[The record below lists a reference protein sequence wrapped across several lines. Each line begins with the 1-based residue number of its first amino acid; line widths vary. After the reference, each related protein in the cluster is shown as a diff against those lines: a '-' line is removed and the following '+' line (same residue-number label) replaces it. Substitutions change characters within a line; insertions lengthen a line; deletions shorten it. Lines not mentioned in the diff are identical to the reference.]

1 MKKILGLAV
10 AIMLVGTFA
19 TFADD
24 LSMDTTALDKVG
36 VAYSTSGTVALLGMV
51 NNDAVSLALNA
62 GSYGASEPG
71 AQALLGGGAA
81 SVEGSGGRL
90 HYTAYGIVTQKIVVQ
105 KDAASPAGYV
115 DNALSVKI
123 ADMAAGGSVLSTL
136 GTGVTTY
143 VAINSTPADLITA
156 ISGTDTWTGITDDDG
171 AQVMYKLSANP
182 GVIRVD
188 VLYTLTAS
196 I

>member
-1 MKKILGLAV
+1 MKKFLLVAAAFVTLASYSS
-10 AIMLVGTFA
+10 
-19 TFADD
+19 FADD

-36 VAYSTSGTVALLGMV
+36 VAYSTEGTVALLGMID
-51 NNDAVSLALNA
+51 NDGVTLTLNA
-62 GSYGASEPG
+62 GTYGASEPG

-81 SVEGSGGRL
+81 TVEGTGGWL

-105 KDAASPAGYV
+105 KDADSPAGYV
-115 DNALSVKI
+115 NDSLSVKI
-123 ADMAAGGSVLSTL
+123 NAMAAGGSLIATL
-136 GTGVTTY
+136 GTGVSTY
-143 VAINSTPADLITA
+143 VPINSIAADLVTG
-156 ISGTDTWTGITDDDG
+156 ISGTDTWTGVGDVDG
-171 AQVMYKLSANP
+171 AQVKYMLSGNP